1 MGLLWFFVFAGLVAS
16 PGLAVETQA
25 QTMLQSVLPR
35 FETPPL
41 FDDDAGGN
49 ADGDD
54 PAIWVHPH
62 HPPLSLVVATKK
74 NAGLSVYTLRGHE
87 LQAIA
92 TPPAPGPDDAPGRFN
107 NVDILYGFQLG
118 GRSVDLAVTTD
129 RGRDQLRFYVI
140 ELNDLGDRQAPLQ
153 DVTSTRVPF
162 VFSLDQAQVNDQR
175 TAYGLAVWKDR
186 DGRAYAFVSQRERTV
201 IAKVQLLDAGDSTVS
216 YQTVGSVTLPKRFT
230 LPNDT
235 TWEPCS
241 DPGTEPQ
248 VEGMVVDSD
257 RRVLY
262 AAQEDVGIWR
272 MDLNFANRVLIDRV
286 REYGVPWEFDAEQE
300 ECVVL
305 DDQDPGFGGRHLAA
319 DAEGLTIYYGPN
331 LEGYVLA
338 SSQGDNT
345 FAVYERKGDNTY
357 LGSFEV
363 KPAHRR
369 PIDGVQASDG
379 AAVINVPLNAIFD
392 AGLLVVHDGENT
404 PEVLD
409 DAGEV
414 RPNTN
419 FKFMRWEDI
428 AKAFDPPLLIDPHS
442 RDPRPKS
449 SAGKR

>member
-1 MGLLWFFVFAGLVAS
+1 MCLLWFVIFAGLVAS
-16 PGLAVETQA
+16 PVLAVESMS
-25 QTMLQSVLPR
+25 QTILKSVVPR

-41 FDDDAGGN
+41 FDDEAGGN

-62 HPPLSLVVATKK
+62 HPPLSLVIATKK

-87 LQAIA
+87 LQAIS

-107 NVDILYGFQLG
+107 NVDVLYGFRLG
-118 GRSVDLAVTTD
+118 DRTVDLAVTTD
-129 RGRDQLRFYVI
+129 RGRDQLRFYAI
-140 ELNDLGDRQAPLQ
+140 GWHDPEDRRAPLQ
-153 DVTSTRVPF
+153 DVTSADAPF
-162 VFSLDQAQVNDQR
+162 VFSVDQAQVNDQR
-175 TAYGLAVWKDR
+175 TAYGLATWKDG
-186 DGRAYAFVSQRERTV
+186 DGKAYAFVSQRERTV
-201 IAKVQLLDAGDSTVS
+201 IAKVRLLDVGDGTVS
-216 YQTVGSVTLPKRFT
+216 YESVGSVTLPKRFT
-230 LPNDT
+230 LPNGAM
-235 TWEPCS
+235 WEPCG
-241 DPGTEPQ
+241 DPGAEPQ

-272 MDLNFANRVLIDRV
+272 VDLNFADPVLIDRV
-286 REYGVPWEFDAEQE
+286 REYGVPWEFNAEQE

-305 DDQDPGFGGRHLAA
+305 DAQDPGFGGQHLAA

-345 FAVYERKGDNTY
+345 FGVYERKGDNTY

-363 KPAHRR
+363 KPARQHR
-369 PIDGVQASDG
+369 IDGVQASDG
-379 AAVINVPLNAIFD
+379 AAVINVPLNSVFHG
-392 AGLLVVHDGENT
+392 GLLVVHDGENI
-404 PEVLD
+404 PEVSD

-419 FKFMRWEDI
+419 FKFVRWGAI
-428 AKAFDPPLLIDPHS
+428 AQAFDPPLLIDPHS
-442 RDPRPKS
+442 RDPR
-449 SAGKR
+449 